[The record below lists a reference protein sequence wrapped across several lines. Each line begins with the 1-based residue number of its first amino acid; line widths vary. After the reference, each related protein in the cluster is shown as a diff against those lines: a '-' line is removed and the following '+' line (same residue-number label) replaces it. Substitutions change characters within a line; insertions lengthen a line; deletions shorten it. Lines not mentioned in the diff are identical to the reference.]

1 MDFDNGCSRKFYKL
15 TATNPLY
22 TGKQLTLAQSRK
34 RSECRHSFLLA
45 GHFLNNQQQSR
56 SGEGEVLVQD
66 DNNGIIKCVCITF
79 TTTISS
85 VASLNTAF
93 YSFKQ

>member
-34 RSECRHSFLLA
+34 RSECMHSFLLA
-45 GHFLNNQQQSR
+45 GHFLNNQ
-56 SGEGEVLVQD
+56 
-66 DNNGIIKCVCITF
+66 
-79 TTTISS
+79 
-85 VASLNTAF
+85 
-93 YSFKQ
+93 